1 MESFSGGHDP
11 CFQYSSSVKEKAT
24 MKSYRDRSYA
34 RWRTYGHSCFSG
46 FYRIRLL
53 IVFSFVFAATLLL
66 TRASSLMGWSRDH
79 QTPQVPFRS
88 RYTVVINTWKRNDL
102 LKRSIS
108 HYSACQGVDAIRIV
122 WSEPNVPTE
131 RLRTSVENLVSV
143 ASRKKDEFISVQF
156 DIHVNDDLNNR
167 FKPLDD
173 LRTDA
178 ILSIDDDV
186 LVPCSTL
193 ETAFSVWTSAP
204 HSMVGFVPRMHWVKA
219 KNPSFGSYEYSYGG
233 WWSVWWMGTYSMVLS
248 KAAFIHKKYLDLY
261 TNELPASIRQYVK
274 DERNC
279 EDIAMSFLVANETG
293 APPIWIKTRIYEIGS
308 TGISSLQGHSEHRT
322 DCINH
327 FVTLFGSMPLV
338 ASNVKVADA
347 RHLWFW

>member
-1 MESFSGGHDP
+1 MLDFDMLF
-11 CFQYSSSVKEKAT
+11 CL
-24 MKSYRDRSYA
+24 
-34 RWRTYGHSCFSG
+34 C
-46 FYRIRLL
+46 
-53 IVFSFVFAATLLL
+53 
-66 TRASSLMGWSRDH
+66 
-79 QTPQVPFRS
+79 RS

-131 RLRTSVENLVSV
+131 RLRISVENLVSV

-193 ETAFSVWTSAP
+193 QTAFSVWTSAP

-219 KNPSFGSYEYSYGG
+219 KVRISRSL
-233 WWSVWWMGTYSMVLS
+233 V
-248 KAAFIHKKYLDLY
+248 D
-261 TNELPASIRQYVK
+261 YVYPVK
-274 DERNC
+274 SLLCLLWKRK
-279 EDIAMSFLVANETG
+279 
-293 APPIWIKTRIYEIGS
+293 PPGCKFR
-308 TGISSLQGHSEHRT
+308 
-322 DCINH
+322 
-327 FVTLFGSMPLV
+327 
-338 ASNVKVADA
+338 
-347 RHLWFW
+347 